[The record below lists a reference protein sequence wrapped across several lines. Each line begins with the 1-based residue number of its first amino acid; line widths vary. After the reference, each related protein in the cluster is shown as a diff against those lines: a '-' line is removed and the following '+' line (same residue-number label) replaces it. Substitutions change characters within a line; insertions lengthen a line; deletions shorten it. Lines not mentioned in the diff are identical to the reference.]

1 MNLDLGLS
9 VNTPSGDTHHRRRA
23 QGCELDHGKKEDFQG
38 EKWKK
43 AWEQRG
49 QLYKKH
55 SGLRPGELPIG
66 SRFKQLQSRRVKR
79 RP

>member
-1 MNLDLGLS
+1 MTPIIGVGHRD
-9 VNTPSGDTHHRRRA
+9 VNWIMEKR
-23 QGCELDHGKKEDFQG
+23 QDFQG

-55 SGLRPGELPIG
+55 SGLRPGELPTG
-66 SRFKQLQSRRVKR
+66 SRFKQLQRRRVKR